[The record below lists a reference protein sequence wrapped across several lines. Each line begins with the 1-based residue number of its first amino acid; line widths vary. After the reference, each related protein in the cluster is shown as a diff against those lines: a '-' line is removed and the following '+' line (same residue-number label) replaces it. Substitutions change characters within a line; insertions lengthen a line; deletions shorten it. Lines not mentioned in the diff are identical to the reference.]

1 MDTTVEPLVLRI
13 RRAIESEIG
22 VPVLVTQDQD
32 SFLVTLVWGEE
43 EKREG
48 EGHGA
53 IVTSPADGE

>member
-1 MDTTVEPLVLRI
+1 MDTTVEPLVLKI

-32 SFLVTLVWGEE
+32 SFLVTLVWE

-48 EGHGA
+48 EGHGP